1 MKIKK
6 IAEKLIAVISFNAV
20 KISGQIYAFVEK
32 L

>member
-1 MKIKK
+1 M
-6 IAEKLIAVISFNAV
+6 IAEKLIAVIYFINAV